1 MIDIQFRAQ
10 KCSITDSNYKLSC
23 GTCSEPVEISGKN
36 RKESVHTTQWP
47 EQVKSANTV
56 LLQPSAA
63 GAMQRRKRMEKVWSI
78 QRVQMRSV
86 RSSIS
91 AFWNQPVAPVGTNE
105 HLEYFEGAGSLHHMA
120 IMRLHRF
127 LAMEFRKSENP
138 IGESSAS
145 LSHCHNADYVN
156 NTQ

>member
-23 GTCSEPVEISGKN
+23 GTCSEPVEISGTN

-56 LLQPSAA
+56 
-63 GAMQRRKRMEKVWSI
+63 GKGWKRSG
-78 QRVQMRSV
+78 
-86 RSSIS
+86 RSSASS
-91 AFWNQPVAPVGTNE
+91 AFRCVQSVPVFSF
-105 HLEYFEGAGSLHHMA
+105 LEPASGASGHQWASRIFWGAGSLHHMA

-127 LAMEFRKSENP
+127 LAMEFCKSENP

-156 NTQ
+156 NTQIKIIKHIIQ